1 MRLDVRVGCLLLG
14 ACASALLPSCTLWGA
29 GAGAVIDANTP
40 GPYEFEPFQEREHP
54 GSAAELPARYEL
66 KKGDWLQLKLAN
78 GSVVE
83 GRYAGVRGPSARD
96 PESYVLLDRDAETGA
111 DAAATPPHGSNAAP
125 VPFAASEIREVGV
138 DVGGHHW
145 VAGMLI
151 GLALDMA
158 VSIWFL
164 SKIDL
169 Q

>member
-1 MRLDVRVGCLLLG
+1 VRLDVRLGSLLLG
-14 ACASALLPSCTLWGA
+14 ACASALLPRCTLWGA
-29 GAGAVIDANTP
+29 GAGAIIDGSTP
-40 GPYEFEPFQEREHP
+40 GPYEFQPFQEREHP

-66 KKGDWLQLKLAN
+66 KTGDSIQLKLAN

-96 PESYVLLDRDAETGA
+96 PESYVLLDRDLETGP
-111 DAAATPPHGSNAAP
+111 DAGPTPRSGANAPP

-138 DVGGHHW
+138 DVGGHVW

-151 GLALDMA
+151 GLALDVA
-158 VSIWFL
+158 FSVWFL